1 MKVGP
6 STSLLVLTVPMS
18 FVKINQCFESFDR
31 RQEFFSFFFFFFGRE
46 SYAVQFSFFNARI
59 TKLRREKFELQSYF
73 YFLFLKQTAEFHC
86 HKEKRVQQR
95 E

>member
-31 RQEFFSFFFFFFGRE
+31 RQEFFSFFFFFLVER
-46 SYAVQFSFFNARI
+46 VMQFNSHVLMH
-59 TKLRREKFELQSYF
+59 KLKS
-73 YFLFLKQTAEFHC
+73 
-86 HKEKRVQQR
+86 
-95 E
+95 

>member
-31 RQEFFSFFFFFFGRE
+31 RQEFFSFFYFLFFGRE
-46 SYAVQFSFFNARI
+46 SYAVQFSCFNA
-59 TKLRREKFELQSYF
+59 
-73 YFLFLKQTAEFHC
+73 QTAKLE
-86 HKEKRVQQR
+86 R
-95 E
+95 EVNSHFSMHELKS

>member
-31 RQEFFSFFFFFFGRE
+31 RQEFFIFIFFFFGRE
-46 SYAVQFSFFNARI
+46 SYAVQFSCFNA
-59 TKLRREKFELQSYF
+59 
-73 YFLFLKQTAEFHC
+73 QTAKLE
-86 HKEKRVQQR
+86 R
-95 E
+95 EVNSHFSMHELKS